1 MLVLQPWEEEEDEER
16 RAWREKGTG
25 LEGYS
30 LCPRKLWY
38 HSRNET
44 EKHGTVVESQADIV
58 WLSLTRGGFLEE
70 VMLTA
75 SCFGFQVIPESQGLL
90 AFLVGPLEVRTQGAQ
105 NSSPRLQVRLIV
117 PIRILIN

>member
-1 MLVLQPWEEEEDEER
+1 MLQPWEEEEAEER
-16 RAWREKGTG
+16 RAWREKGTV

-30 LCPRKLWY
+30 LRPRKLWY

-44 EKHGTVVESQADIV
+44 EKYGTVVELQADIV

-105 NSSPRLQVRLIV
+105 NSSPRLQVRLTV

>member
-1 MLVLQPWEEEEDEER
+1 MLQPWEEEEAEER

-44 EKHGTVVESQADIV
+44 EKHGTVVESQADIE

-70 VMLTA
+70 AMQTA

-90 AFLVGPLEVRTQGAQ
+90 AFLVGPLKVRRQGAQ
-105 NSSPRLQVRLIV
+105 NSSPRLQVRLTV
-117 PIRILIN
+117 PIRILSN

>member
-1 MLVLQPWEEEEDEER
+1 M
-16 RAWREKGTG
+16 
-25 LEGYS
+25 EGYS

-38 HSRNET
+38 HFRNET
-44 EKHGTVVESQADIV
+44 EKHGSVVESQFDIE

-70 VMLTA
+70 AMQTV

-90 AFLVGPLEVRTQGAQ
+90 AFLVGPLEVRSQGAQ
-105 NSSPRLQVRLIV
+105 NSPRLQVRLIV